1 MIRLPHDASHCHC
14 ARIAEPRRKDA
25 VAAVRNVKVAHSRG
39 ARIELRYVPHLQ
51 GAQVGAAGI
60 EDVQLRLYALQRT
73 PVVII
78 AEDGDRASA

>member
-1 MIRLPHDASHCHC
+1 
-14 ARIAEPRRKDA
+14 
-25 VAAVRNVKVAHSRG
+25 
-39 ARIELRYVPHLQ
+39 VPHLQ